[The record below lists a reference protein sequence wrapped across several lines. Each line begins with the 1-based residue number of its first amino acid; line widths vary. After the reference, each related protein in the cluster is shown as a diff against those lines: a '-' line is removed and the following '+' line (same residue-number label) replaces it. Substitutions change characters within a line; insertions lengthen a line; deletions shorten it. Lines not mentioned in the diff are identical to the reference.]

1 MYVIVSCNGTYLSV
15 LKNVYLISLGLVKN
29 SFSSTELKGLSSA
42 GMLGV
47 SGTVTLIKHSKS

>member
-29 SFSSTELKGLSSA
+29 SFSSTKLKGLSSA